1 MGMSNRPV
9 DWEAFVLRHENH
21 LYRAALALLGCRE
34 EAQDAVQDALVK
46 YLEKRPAL
54 ESEAHERAWLLRVT
68 VNLCKSRL
76 RSPWRRRRVPLGELM
91 GAAEEDRPAFD
102 TLDALPVKDRA
113 VIHLYYYEG
122 YTTAEI
128 ARMTREAEGTVR
140 SRLHRARQKLRR
152 LLEKED

>member
-1 MGMSNRPV
+1 MG
-9 DWEAFVLRHENH
+9 
-21 LYRAALALLGCRE
+21 
-34 EAQDAVQDALVK
+34 
-46 YLEKRPAL
+46 
-54 ESEAHERAWLLRVT
+54 VT
-68 VNLCKSRL
+68 
-76 RSPWRRRRVPLGELM
+76 
-91 GAAEEDRPAFD
+91 EEDRTAFD
-102 TLDALPVKDRA
+102 ALDALPVKDRA